1 MLATFRRAC
10 VRFVRCLRGVTA
22 WEIGNAPARIAVQTR
37 YFERAHASG
46 TAEVRARDLLLR
58 MLSPS
63 QRKEFEFGYFSVNVP
78 GRGKFWIC
86 PWRSLNVE
94 DPSTGDCYC
103 CTTEVAVPLYDLML
117 AQKLLLESDP
127 DQFFSVANHHPR
139 FVVRPVGTRA
149 VVPGG

>member
-22 WEIGNAPARIAVQTR
+22 WKIGNAPARIAVRTR

-63 QRKEFEFGYFSVNVP
+63 QRKEFKFGYFSVNVP

-86 PWRSLNVE
+86 P
-94 DPSTGDCYC
+94 
-103 CTTEVAVPLYDLML
+103 
-117 AQKLLLESDP
+117 
-127 DQFFSVANHHPR
+127 
-139 FVVRPVGTRA
+139 
-149 VVPGG
+149 